1 MFLPL
6 NIQQAVDELK
16 QGKIIAYPTEA
27 VFGLG
32 CDPNNE
38 NALIALLEI
47 KRRAKNKGMI
57 LIASSIAQIIPFIEL
72 ASVPPEKWQTIQ
84 QIWPGAYTFVF
95 PVSQQVHALVKGQ
108 YETVAVRVTA
118 HPVAKSLCEVFGGAL
133 VSTSANI
140 SNDEPCRYGQ
150 SVFEIFGTSIAGVV
164 DGKVGGALK
173 PTPIQNAIT
182 GEIYRSA

>member
-1 MFLPL
+1 MFSPFTLE
-6 NIQQAVDELK
+6 QAADALK
-16 QGKIIAYPTEA
+16 QGKVIAYPTEA

-38 NALIALLEI
+38 KALIALLEV
-47 KRRAKNKGMI
+47 KQRAKNKGMI
-57 LIASSIAQIIPFIEL
+57 LIASSIAQVLPYIEL
-72 ASVPPEKWQTIQ
+72 SQVPKDRWEQIQ
-84 QIWPGAYTFVF
+84 QYWPGPYTFVF

-118 HPVAKSLCEVFGGAL
+118 HPVACALCEVFGGAL

-164 DGKVGGALK
+164 EGEVGGALK
-173 PTPIQNAIT
+173 PTSIQSAVT
-182 GEIYRSA
+182 GEIYR